1 VVTEVAALRNVV
13 SPAPRG
19 IWQAVFD
26 RDAEAVPYQS
36 PQWTDALCRS
46 THRLDRSRLYTFDD
60 GVQIV
65 LPLVGYRW
73 VPGAV
78 DLPGSMPWGWGIGGL
93 VSTSPVKAEHVRAV
107 VDDLTTHAP
116 YVRLNIRPNP
126 RAADVWRA
134 AMPAGAHRVAR
145 MAHAIDLDGGFDAVW
160 HGRFSA
166 STRKYV
172 TKAEQ
177 AGVVVECDDQGR
189 LVPVY
194 YDLFRR
200 ATQRW
205 ASQQHEPLLLA
216 RLRGHRRDPERKF
229 VAIARIMRDACRIYV
244 AYVDRQ
250 PAAACLVLSYH
261 NANAARVVL
270 DRERVG
276 RSGAPDLMM
285 KCAIEDACKAGCRY
299 FHQGESGT
307 SKGIAD
313 FKRRVG
319 GTAYDYEEYCLERLP
334 VTAVDHAVRSGVKKL
349 IRFKD

>member
-1 VVTEVAALRNVV
+1 
-13 SPAPRG
+13 
-19 IWQAVFD
+19 
-26 RDAEAVPYQS
+26 
-36 PQWTDALCRS
+36 
-46 THRLDRSRLYTFDD
+46 
-60 GVQIV
+60 
-65 LPLVGYRW
+65 
-73 VPGAV
+73 
-78 DLPGSMPWGWGIGGL
+78 
-93 VSTSPVKAEHVRAV
+93 
-107 VDDLTTHAP
+107 
-116 YVRLNIRPNP
+116 
-126 RAADVWRA
+126 
-134 AMPAGAHRVAR
+134 MPAEAHRVAR

-334 VTAVDHAVRSGVKKL
+334 VTAVDHVVRSGVKKL